1 MDLDGRKMMILT
13 IVVERFIKT
22 GEPVGSKYV
31 AQYMNHCVSSATV
44 RNDMAALEEAG
55 FLEQPHASAGRIPT
69 HLGYRVYIDRLMEA
83 KPLTREEKGQID
95 ALFNVRNADPDRLLE
110 DAAKSLADLT
120 RLASI
125 STTMVPTTVT
135 VRRIDI
141 IPAGPRTVVIL
152 LIASSGVIKNKVC
165 RVDFAVTPQVL
176 DFFRKYVNSRFRG
189 QSLEGVSKLYLQSVA
204 VALGEYSRVFTPLLV
219 CIFDLCRQIYA
230 GRYYVEGE
238 TNLLTY
244 QEFTPV
250 AHDLLTF
257 LNKREEMLRL
267 INEEMKDKNVSIG
280 KEAGKSELADSSIV
294 IARYNVGSSRSGI
307 IGIVGPVRM
316 DYPKLIPH
324 IQYFADTLGRL
335 LTEISEE
342 EDITPE
348 TSSSSNE

>member
-1 MDLDGRKMMILT
+1 MELDRRKMQILSAIIEIYT
-13 IVVERFIKT
+13 KT
-22 GEPVGSKYV
+22 GEPVGSKLLASVMDY
-31 AQYMNHCVSSATV
+31 AISPATI
-44 RNDMAALEEAG
+44 RNEMAALFEMG
-55 FLEQPHASAGRIPT
+55 YLEQPHTSAGRVPS
-69 HLGYRVYIDRLMEA
+69 HKGYRLYINNLMQTQ
-83 KPLTREEKGQID
+83 PLTAAEKAEID
-95 ALFNVRNADPDRLLE
+95 ALFNIQHPDPDQLVE
-110 DAAKSLADLT
+110 DAATALAQAT
-120 RLASI
+120 HCVTVS
-125 STTMVPTTVT
+125 STMTPEDVT

-141 IPAGPRTVVIL
+141 IPSGPRTLVVL
-152 LIASSGVIKNKVC
+152 VIASNGVVKSKVC

-257 LNKREEMLRL
+257 LNKRDEMLRL

-342 EDITPE
+342 EDIPPE